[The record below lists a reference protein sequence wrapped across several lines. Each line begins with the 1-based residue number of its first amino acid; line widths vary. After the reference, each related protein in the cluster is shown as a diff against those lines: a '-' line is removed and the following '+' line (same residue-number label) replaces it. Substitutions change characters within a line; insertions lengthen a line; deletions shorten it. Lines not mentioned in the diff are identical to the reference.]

1 MSVTPSVVVFD
12 VNETMSDMSPMAAR
26 FIDVGA
32 PASMA
37 QLWFASVLRD
47 GFALSVT
54 GSARSFV
61 EIGEETLRVL
71 LPPAQPNRP
80 VDDAV
85 AHIVAGFAE
94 LMVHPDIAPGVHRLH
109 EDGLRL
115 VTLSNG
121 ARDVAEKLVADA
133 DIADC
138 FEHLLSVEDVGVWK
152 PDRRAYEHAATTCDV
167 PLEEMLL
174 VAVHPWDLDG
184 AAKAGM
190 QTAWLNR
197 SEAHYPAVFT
207 PPTHTIGSLEEL
219 PELLG

>member
-1 MSVTPSVVVFD
+1 MSVAPSVVAFD
-12 VNETMSDMSPMAAR
+12 VNETMSDMSPMASR

-47 GFALSVT
+47 GFALSVA
-54 GSARSFV
+54 GSARSFS
-61 EIGEETLRVL
+61 EIGEEALRVL
-71 LPPAQPNRP
+71 LPPAQPNRT

-85 AHIVAGFAE
+85 AHIMAGFAE
-94 LMVHPDIAPGVHRLH
+94 LVVHPDIAPGVHQLQ
-109 EDGLRL
+109 DAGLRL

-121 ARDVAEKLVADA
+121 AASVAEKLVADA
-133 DIADC
+133 GIADR
-138 FEHLLSVEDVGVWK
+138 FEQLLSVEDVGVWK
-152 PDRRAYEHAATTCDV
+152 PDRRAYEYAARTCDV

-184 AAKAGM
+184 AARAGM
-190 QTAWLNR
+190 QTAWVNR

-207 PPTHTIGSLEEL
+207 PPTHTVASLEEL
-219 PELLG
+219 ADRLA

>member
-1 MSVTPSVVVFD
+1 MSVAPSVVVFD
-12 VNETMSDMSPMAAR
+12 VNETMSDMSPLAAR

-54 GSARSFV
+54 GSARPFS
-61 EIGEETLRVL
+61 EIGEESLRVL
-71 LPPAQPNRP
+71 LPPAQPSRP
-80 VDDAV
+80 IDDAV
-85 AHIVAGFAE
+85 AHIMAGFAE
-94 LMVHPDIAPGVHRLH
+94 LVVHPDIAPGVHRLH
-109 EDGLRL
+109 EAGLRL

-121 ARDVAEKLVADA
+121 ASAVAAKLVADA
-133 DIADC
+133 GIADL
-138 FEHLLSVEDVGVWK
+138 FEQLLSVEDVGVWK
-152 PDRRAYEHAATTCDV
+152 PERPAYEHAARACDV

-184 AAKAGM
+184 AARAGM

-197 SEAHYPAVFT
+197 TEAHYPSVFT
-207 PPTHTIGSLEEL
+207 PPTHTVASLEEL
-219 PELLG
+219 AEQLA